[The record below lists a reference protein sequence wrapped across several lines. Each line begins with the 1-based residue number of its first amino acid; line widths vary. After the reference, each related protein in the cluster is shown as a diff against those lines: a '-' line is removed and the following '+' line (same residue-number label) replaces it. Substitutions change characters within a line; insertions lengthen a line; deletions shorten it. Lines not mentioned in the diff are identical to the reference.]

1 MGKKENDLGGHST
14 SLDGKGTRSVC
25 VCVARQ
31 KGIDR
36 PHHQFAKAKNIRGAV
51 QVGRSISS
59 VTKELEQVKHQR
71 KKGGGFVLYFKKR
84 MIFPELF
91 PFLKRHTHT
100 QEKSS

>member
-1 MGKKENDLGGHST
+1 
-14 SLDGKGTRSVC
+14 

-51 QVGRSISS
+51 QVGRSILS

-71 KKGGGFVLYFKKR
+71 KKRGGFVL
-84 MIFPELF
+84 
-91 PFLKRHTHT
+91 
-100 QEKSS
+100 